1 MLPRGFARGLL
12 NYQEKIDKQREKLQE
27 KIDARVE
34 KLQTLLATRSTS
46 SSKAKTYTPSVIQ
59 LKNKLGNIEGSNLV
73 YQAIADDPSSAPALM
88 KKIQEAETKLNYEL
102 SPEQILEFFP
112 ILQTG
117 STSQVEGYM
126 STGDIVE
133 AMKGDLTDNE
143 LYFKLLRGASTPA
156 ATRTGT
162 TVFGDK
168 FIAKSQPETV
178 NRQTQEYQGVL
189 LRMAQSDYDA
199 NKSDALLSNIRK
211 ATKDK
216 NFSSLESSYGL
227 RAVKEILDNPTPI
240 TRDIIMVNPTIRR
253 VLESIPNNVKQDL
266 IQNQNDAQAVAE
278 FDEYFGR
285 GAAQYIISRGG

>member
-1 MLPRGFARGLL
+1 MLPRGYARGLL

-46 SSKAKTYTPSVIQ
+46 SSKAKTYTPSIIQ
-59 LKNKLGNIEGSNLV
+59 LKNRLGNIEGSNII
-73 YQAIADDPSSAPALM
+73 YQAIANDPSSASDLM
-88 KKIQEAETKLNYEL
+88 KKIKKADDGVNYEI
-102 SPEQILEFFP
+102 SAEQILEFFP
-112 ILQTG
+112 LLQTG
-117 STSQVEGYM
+117 STSQVEGYI
-126 STGDIVE
+126 STGDILE

-178 NRQTQEYQGVL
+178 NRQTQEYQSSVL
-189 LRMAQSDYDA
+189 RIGQSIYDRT
-199 NKSDALLSNIRK
+199 KDDDILSAIRK

-240 TRDIIMVNPTIRR
+240 TRDIIMVNPTVRR
-253 VLESIPNNVKQDL
+253 ILNTIPNDIKQVL
-266 IQNQNDAQAVAE
+266 IQNQNDAQVREE
-278 FDEYFGR
+278 FDYAFGR
-285 GAAQYIISRGG
+285 GAGQYIISRGG

>member
-1 MLPRGFARGLL
+1 MLPRGYARGLL

-34 KLQTLLATRSTS
+34 KLQTLLATRSSS
-46 SSKAKTYTPSVIQ
+46 SSKAKTYTPSIIQ
-59 LKNKLGNIEGSNLV
+59 LKNRLGNIEGSNII
-73 YQAIADDPSSAPALM
+73 YQAIANDPSSASDLM
-88 KKIQEAETKLNYEL
+88 KKIKKADEGVNYEI
-102 SPEQILEFFP
+102 SAEQILEFFP
-112 ILQTG
+112 LLQTG
-117 STSQVEGYM
+117 SPSQVEGYM
-126 STGDIVE
+126 STADIVE

-143 LYFKLLRGASTPA
+143 LYFKLLRGASTPT
-156 ATRTGT
+156 ATTTGT

-178 NRQTQEYQGVL
+178 NRQTQEFQGVL

-253 VLESIPNNVKQDL
+253 VLNSIPDNVKQDL

-285 GAAQYIISRGG
+285 GAARYIISRGG

>member
-1 MLPRGFARGLL
+1 MLPRGYARGLL